1 MQGTSGTEHLS
12 NGAAPVSTEQSST
25 TAEGWQEVGPKQ
37 KAALTRTA
45 GQEEAPSPITKIF
58 GGHLRSEL
66 RVPGLQ
72 PSAVYEPFKPLQLDI
87 GAPEVH
93 NIVDALKG
101 LTRIESLDG
110 QFGGRTN
117 TAKKQVFIQ
126 DLPPVL
132 ILHLKRFEYVNN
144 LTGTQK
150 IWKKVGY
157 PLELEI
163 PKEVFAPGERKSLAA
178 KGGLPRYRLTG
189 VVYHHGKSAAGG
201 HYTVDVLRQD
211 GREWVRMDD
220 TYIRRVRASDVAQA
234 GAEEDPKV
242 LAKALADQQQNKADQ
257 ADLPSKLRNP
267 YQGLDD
273 DPDNDTDAE
282 GEKRPWSAVNGT
294 NHSSNNSLS
303 NGTSAAGNAAAA
315 ASNNSASKQMRKEN
329 IRENKVAYILLYERI
344 GL

>member
-1 MQGTSGTEHLS
+1 MQGQSGTEHLS
-12 NGAAPVSTEQSST
+12 NGAAPVNTEQTPT
-25 TAEGWQEVGPKQ
+25 TADGWQEVGPKQ

-72 PSAVYEPFKPLQLDI
+72 TSAVYEPFKPLQLDI
-87 GAPEVH
+87 GAPEVN
-93 NIVDALKG
+93 NIVDAMKG

-110 QFGGRTN
+110 QFGGRTT
-117 TAKKQVFIQ
+117 TAKKQVFIH

-150 IWKKVGY
+150 IWKKIGY
-157 PLELEI
+157 PLELDI
-163 PKEVFAPGERKSLAA
+163 PKEVFAPAERKSLAA

-220 TYIRRVRASDVAQA
+220 TYIRRVRASDVAHA

-242 LAKALADQQQNKADQ
+242 LLAAAKALADQQQQSQTEIPA
-257 ADLPSKLRNP
+257 KLRNP

-273 DPDNDTDAE
+273 ASDNDTDAE
-282 GEKRPWSAVNGT
+282 GEQRPWSAVNGAG
-294 NHSSNNSLS
+294 HSSHNSLS
-303 NGTSAAGNAAAA
+303 NGTPAAAAGNSANNA
-315 ASNNSASKQMRKEN
+315 ASNQMRKEN
-329 IRENKVAYILLYERI
+329 IRDNKVAYILLYERI
-344 GL
+344 HL

>member
-1 MQGTSGTEHLS
+1 MQGSAGTELLS
-12 NGAAPVSTEQSST
+12 NGAAPVGTEQAPNT
-25 TAEGWQEVGPKQ
+25 TDEWQEVGPKQ

-72 PSAVYEPFKPLQLDI
+72 TSAVYEPFKPLQLDI
-87 GAPEVH
+87 GAPDVN

-117 TAKKQVFIQ
+117 TAKKQVFIH

-220 TYIRRVRASDVAQA
+220 TYIRRVRSSDVAQA

-242 LAKALADQQQNKADQ
+242 LAKALADQQQSKSDQ
-257 ADLPSKLRNP
+257 TDLPSKLRNP

-273 DPDNDTDAE
+273 DPDDDTDAE
-282 GEKRPWSAVNGT
+282 GEQRPWSAVNGA
-294 NHSSNNSLS
+294 NHSSNNSLG
-303 NGTSAAGNAAAA
+303 NGTPVAGNAAVV
-315 ASNNSASKQMRKEN
+315 SNNISSSQMRKEN
-329 IRENKVAYILLYERI
+329 ARDNKVAYILLYERI
-344 GL
+344 HL